1 MGEIVAYMINRKWA
15 DDIKGDRKAYLFRLA
30 MASKTSQDISGKIG
44 AMLIYNQVI
53 EQFLADIIELSI
65 FYIKAEIWPASVAL
79 KVDFDKVTFGKM
91 IELFKQY
98 ATIEF
103 NRDALLSYLKKYK
116 VKRNEVVHN
125 LFDVEDLEEL
135 SKELD
140 EYAELA
146 EEIVYL
152 LLEYDNEVC
161 EKFCNLEQRV
171 DFHQL
176 IE

>member
-1 MGEIVAYMINRKWA
+1 MDEIVSYMVNRKWA

-30 MASKTSQDISGKIG
+30 MKSKTAQDISGKIG

-91 IELFKQY
+91 IELFRQY
-98 ATIEF
+98 ATIEY
-103 NRDALLSYLKKYK
+103 NRDILLSYLKKYK

-125 LFDVEDLEEL
+125 LFDIADLNQL

-140 EYAELA
+140 EYADLA

-152 LLEYDNEVC
+152 LLEYDNQVC
-161 EKFCNLEQRV
+161 EKFCDLERRV
-171 DFHQL
+171 DFADL